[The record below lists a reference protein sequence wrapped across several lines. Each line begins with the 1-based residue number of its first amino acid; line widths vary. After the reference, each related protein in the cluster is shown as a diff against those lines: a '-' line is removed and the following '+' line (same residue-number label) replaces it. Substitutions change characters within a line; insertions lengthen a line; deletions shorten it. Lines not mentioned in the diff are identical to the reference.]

1 MRNGSSGRQG
11 NGDTGEVVRQLMEA
25 GFTEYEGRVYLSL
38 LSTHPA
44 SAYTIS
50 QRSGVPH
57 SRVYDICR
65 RLIAKG
71 YAVSAGTNPELFSPL
86 SPEELVDKITRDNR
100 ALTRRLDE
108 ALKTIDFTPDFDPVW
123 NIKSSAEAIEKVGEI
138 VAEAQKKIYIG
149 VHQEDFALLEER
161 LRAADARGVELF
173 MLIYGEAAVDFGNYY
188 FHERDHMSA
197 LALSLGR
204 NIDCVVDSRV
214 CVTGNLGTGGP
225 ARVVW
230 TQNFGLVFSIE
241 NYLIHDLFIH
251 DIQQSFGTEL
261 DAAFGRNLQK
271 LRRKFRHLE
280 F

>member
-1 MRNGSSGRQG
+1 MRNGSSRPQG
-11 NGDTGEVVRQLMEA
+11 NGDRGDIVRQLMEA

-71 YAVSAGTNPELFSPL
+71 YAVSSGTNPELFSPL
-86 SPEELVDKITRDNR
+86 SPEELVDKISRDNR

-123 NIKSSAEAIEKVGEI
+123 NIKSSAEAIDKVGEI
-138 VAEAQKKIYIG
+138 VEEAEKKIYIG
-149 VHQEDFALLEER
+149 VHAEDFGLLEDR
-161 LRAADARGVELF
+161 LRMADERGVELF
-173 MLIYGEAAVDFGNYY
+173 MLIYGEAAVDFGNHY
-188 FHERDHMSA
+188 FHERDHMTT
-197 LALSLGR
+197 LASLGR

-251 DIQQSFGTEL
+251 DIRRTFGEEL